1 MSVRLDCG
9 GRSGKA
15 ALQRAPWRQITHTEQ
30 VAGKQGKRSYNPSEV
45 ISMATSGLQTRLLS
59 SLTKVFA
66 DEDLQAQA
74 LRRATCLRG
83 EVFSFQLAY
92 RSDSMLRDL
101 QVEVASDMQQHILLR
116 CVGLAPSEFPGAHFD
131 DNVLR
136 TTPGLYPDPL
146 LPMGERLPAPPGQW
160 RSLWVTVRVP
170 KRMAAATYTIE
181 LTLVSGGTRIGGD
194 SFTLEVLPATL
205 PAQKLKHTSWFH
217 ADCIATHYG
226 VDAWSRQHWGLVD
239 RFVRNAVDHGINM
252 LLTPLFTP
260 PLDTRVGGERPT
272 VQLVDVRRAGE
283 GYRFDFSRLDRWVRM
298 ADAAGVG
305 FFEMSHLFT
314 QWGAAHCPK
323 IVASDNGKERK
334 IFGWK
339 DNASG
344 RKYRAFLDQFLP
356 QLVNYIDRRG
366 LRKRCYFHVS
376 DEPHADHLE
385 SFGAAAAMMQRHLQG
400 FPFIDALSN
409 VEYYDRGLV
418 SLPIPA
424 SNHIEPF
431 VERGIKDL
439 WTYYCVSQWQ
449 GVSNRFFCMPS
460 ARNRI
465 LGSQLYRYN
474 LAGFL
479 QWGFNFWYA
488 QYSTHAIDPFK
499 VTDAGGNFPSGDA
512 FLVYPGTD
520 GPLDSLRGEV
530 FREALQDQ
538 RALQLLESRQGRD
551 KTVKLLER
559 GLDEPITMTRYPQDA
574 AWLLRMRERLNRR
587 IAAL

>member
-1 MSVRLDCG
+1 
-9 GRSGKA
+9 
-15 ALQRAPWRQITHTEQ
+15 
-30 VAGKQGKRSYNPSEV
+30 
-45 ISMATSGLQTRLLS
+45 MASPVLQTRLLS

-66 DEDLQAQA
+66 DEELQARPF
-74 LRRATCLRG
+74 RRATCLRG
-83 EVFSFQLAY
+83 EVFSLQLAY
-92 RSDSMLRDL
+92 RAESMLRDL
-101 QVEVASDMQQHILLR
+101 QVAVASDLQRYIQVR
-116 CVGLAPSEFPGAHFD
+116 AVGLAPSEFPGAHFD

-146 LPMGERLPAPPGQW
+146 LPVGERLPAPPGQW

-170 KRMAAATYTIE
+170 TRITAGIFTIE
-181 LTLVSGGTRIGGD
+181 LALASGDRQVGGAT
-194 SFTLEVLPATL
+194 FTLEVLPATL

-226 VDAWSRQHWGLVD
+226 VDVWSQQHWVLVD

-260 PLDTRVGGERPT
+260 PLDTQVGGERPT
-272 VQLVDVRRAGE
+272 VQLVQVRRSGE
-283 GYRFDFSRLDRWVRM
+283 RYSFDFSRLDRWVHM
-298 ADAAGVG
+298 ADAAGVK

-323 IVASDNGKERK
+323 IVVTENGTEQR

-339 DNASG
+339 DKASG
-344 RKYRAFLDQFLP
+344 RRYRAFLDQFLP
-356 QLVNYIDRRG
+356 ELVRYIDRRG
-366 LRKRCYFHVS
+366 LRKRCFFHVS
-376 DEPHADHLE
+376 DEPHASHLE
-385 SFGAAAAMMQRHLQG
+385 SFAAAAAMVHHHLQG
-400 FPFIDALSN
+400 FAFIDALSN
-409 VEYYDRGLV
+409 VEYFDRGLV
-418 SLPIPA
+418 RQPIPA

-439 WTYYCVSQWQ
+439 WTYYCVSQWKD
-449 GVSNRFFCMPS
+449 VANRFFCMPS

-465 LGSQLYRYN
+465 LGAQLYRYD
-474 LAGFL
+474 LKGFL
-479 QWGFNFWYA
+479 QWGYNFWYA

-512 FLVYPGTD
+512 FLVYPGED

-538 RALQLLESRQGRD
+538 RALQLLDSLQGRD
-551 KTVKLLER
+551 KTVQLLER
-559 GLDEPITMTRYPQDA
+559 GLEESITMTRYPKDA
-574 AWLLRMRERLNRR
+574 DWLLRMRERCNRR